1 MTYLVTA
8 RKWRPLVFEAIV
20 GQEHVART
28 LKNAIA
34 TNRLSHAYIFSGPR
48 GVGKTTAAR
57 ILAKAVNCL
66 HPSGSNPDNSCE
78 LCTEITDGRSM
89 NVFEI
94 DGASN
99 RGVDEI
105 RNLREAV
112 RYGPS
117 KGKYKVYIID
127 EVHMLTKEAFNAL
140 LKTLE
145 EPPPYIVFIFATT
158 EIHKVPLTILSRCQ
172 RFDFHRI
179 ASDEIRAQLRL
190 IADEERIGIDD
201 NALSV
206 IARRSDGSMRD
217 AESIF
222 DQIVSFC
229 GQTIDTAEM
238 IRMLNVVDEEI
249 YFRATDIMKSKDAA
263 AALSLIEE
271 IVSRGYDFREFLAG
285 LLEHLRNLLVVST
298 TGTARLVETSELY
311 KNRYL
316 EEAGAFS
323 AADLFRL
330 IKIAADTDS
339 AIRWSQSTTGS
350 RFKLEIGLMQMV
362 RLDSSVQI
370 GDVLRQIDELK
381 KKGPP
386 EGNRPSQASIERRE
400 PSAPAFAPK
409 RTEAPL
415 RGNVKA
421 SQPTLRPD
429 QVVETPAVAASEA
442 GILPA
447 RPAFTPPVAASR
459 PIGEPG
465 ISPER
470 ISIDEALAKWP
481 ALVAEVSKKRILVG
495 TMLGETALVGVGADS
510 LRISCPDDFHIDQL
524 VRNRQFIC
532 ELAQNIYGAKFRLET
547 ILANAA
553 SRQEVPP
560 DESSPPAK
568 AGPADRGARVHP
580 IVEALIREFGAR
592 EI

>member
-8 RKWRPLVFEAIV
+8 RKWRPLVFEEIV
-20 GQEHVART
+20 GQGHVART

-57 ILAKAVNCL
+57 ILARAINCL
-66 HPSGSNPDNSCE
+66 HPSDSNPDNSCE
-78 LCTEITDGRSM
+78 ICAEIAEGRSL

-172 RFDFHRI
+172 RFDFHRMSTDQI
-179 ASDEIRAQLRL
+179 KGQLRL
-190 IADEERIGIDD
+190 IASEERISIDD
-201 NALSV
+201 EALSI

-229 GQTIDTAEM
+229 GESIETPEM
-238 IRMLNVVDEEI
+238 IRMLNIVDEEI
-249 YFRATDIMKSKDAA
+249 YFRATDIMKAKDSSG
-263 AALSLIEE
+263 ALSLIEE
-271 IVSRGYDFREFLAG
+271 IVSRGYDFREFLGG
-285 LLEHLRNLLVVST
+285 LMEHLRNLLVVST
-298 TGTARLVETSELY
+298 TGTARLVETSEPY
-311 KNRYL
+311 KKRYM
-316 EEAGAFS
+316 EEAQAFS

-350 RFKLEIGLMQMV
+350 RFKLEIGFMQMV

-370 GDVLRQIDELK
+370 AEVLRQIDELK
-381 KKGPP
+381 KKAPP
-386 EGNRPSQASIERRE
+386 EDNRDQRQPSPERRE
-400 PSAPAFAPK
+400 TSA
-409 RTEAPL
+409 TGAPL

-429 QVVETPAVAASEA
+429 QIVETSVIAAPETAFLPGRSALIPPVTAPSPAVETGAA
-442 GILPA
+442 
-447 RPAFTPPVAASR
+447 
-459 PIGEPG
+459 
-465 ISPER
+465 PER

-481 ALVAEVSKKRILVG
+481 ALVAEVSKRRILVG
-495 TMLGETALVGVGADS
+495 TMLGETALVGVGAGS
-510 LRISCPDDFHIDQL
+510 LQISCPDDFHIDQL
-524 VRNRQFIC
+524 VRNRQFIG

-553 SRQEVPP
+553 SQ
-560 DESSPPAK
+560 ESSTAQEENRAPREESRSAPSTT
-568 AGPADRGARVHP
+568 RHP
-580 IVEALIREFGAR
+580 ILEALIREFGAK
-592 EI
+592 EL